1 MAVRAIACRLVSLPR
16 FIIKVKKPVEIVL
29 SSIHVGEARRVVTL
43 GMDGRDHADRFLNQ
57 LRKHDRNLWEFIR
70 KRIRAVANHDRYANE
85 LTFKHVGDGVFEFKR
100 PGIRLYAFYD
110 EIDGIGHLILCT
122 NGGGKGN
129 RKEQNADI
137 QTAKAIRNSYFSAKQ
152 LEDTLIILAEAGP

>member
-1 MAVRAIACRLVSLPR
+1 
-16 FIIKVKKPVEIVL
+16 
-29 SSIHVGEARRVVTL
+29 VVTL
-43 GMDGRDHADRFLNQ
+43 GMDGKDHADRFLTQ
-57 LRKHDRNLWEFIR
+57 LRKHDRNQWDFIR

-85 LTFKHVGDGVFEFKR
+85 LTFKHVGEGVFEFKR

-110 EIDGIGHLILCT
+110 EIDEIGHLILCT

-137 QTAKAIRNSYFSAKQ
+137 QSAKTIRNAYFSAKL
-152 LEDTLIILAEAGP
+152 LEDTRIILAEPKP